1 MMANLFSGRVLGV
14 SLLFVVILILS
25 SCENDI
31 AVVNSLTVDE
41 NTPIESSYDV
51 DMNYTDSG
59 RSVMVMHSPEVNR
72 YPTEE
77 EYLEMPKGMN
87 MIFYD
92 SLGNQ
97 KSNLKSEYAINY
109 VDKKIME
116 ARINVVA
123 TNAKGDKLFTELL
136 TWDQK
141 KKQIYTNVPVR
152 VIQEGKTLFGDGLV
166 ADETFTDY
174 EIINPHGEFDIE
186 SEDEAEPAPSEAKD
200 NKSGNSSETENSTSS
215 KKTKKTSKKKSD
227 DEFGDFDSY

>member
-1 MMANLFSGRVLGV
+1 MANLFSGRVLRG
-14 SLLFVVILILS
+14 SLLFVVILIMS

-72 YPTEE
+72 YPTEG

-87 MIFYD
+87 MVFYD
-92 SLGNQ
+92 TLGKQ

-116 ARINVVA
+116 ARKNVVA
-123 TNAKGDKLFTELL
+123 TNAKGDKLYTELL

-186 SEDEAEPAPSEAKD
+186 SEEEAEPAPSEVKE
-200 NKSGNSSETENSTSS
+200 NKPEN
-215 KKTKKTSKKKSD
+215 KKTKKSKKSKKTTKKKTD

>member
-1 MMANLFSGRVLGV
+1 MMINLFSGRLLRV
-14 SLLFVVILILS
+14 SLLFLVIFTIS

-51 DMNYTDSG
+51 DMDYTDSG
-59 RSVMVMHSPEVNR
+59 KSVMVMHSPEVHR
-72 YPTEE
+72 YPTDE
-77 EYLEMPKGMN
+77 EYLEMPKGMH
-87 MIFYD
+87 MVFYD
-92 SLGNQ
+92 SLGKE

-141 KKQIYTNVPVR
+141 KKQIYSNVPVR

-186 SEDEAEPAPSEAKD
+186 SEDEPEPSSSVKKD
-200 NKSGNSSETENSTSS
+200 NKPANKKAGKTNTE
-215 KKTKKTSKKKSD
+215 KTKKTSKKKAEE
-227 DEFGDFDSY
+227 DEFDDFDSY